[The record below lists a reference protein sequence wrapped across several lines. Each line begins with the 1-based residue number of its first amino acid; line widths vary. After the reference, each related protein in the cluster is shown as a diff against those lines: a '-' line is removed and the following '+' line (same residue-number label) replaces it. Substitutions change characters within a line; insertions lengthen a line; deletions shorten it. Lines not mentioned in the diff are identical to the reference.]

1 MPELRRPRT
10 SQAARP
16 LPGDVRLMRRA
27 GTALFALAGLLLL
40 VAGLGLLV
48 QQPAFALQRLV
59 VEEPLER
66 SSGEVLRRQALP
78 RLKGNFFTLDLEDAQ
93 AAFEAVP
100 WVRRAVVRRLWP
112 NRLAVSLEEHQP
124 AALWRGDDGVE
135 GLVNQQGEVFEANAG
150 DVDEQAL
157 PTLVGP
163 VRHAAAMLAMW
174 RSLNPLFAPM
184 HTELRSLALTARGSW
199 RGELGEGAV
208 VEFGRGSP
216 EELAQRTQAF
226 VTTAQELIRKHDR
239 PLAHA
244 DLRHAAGYALRLR
257 GLGTLAPGEK
267 PTN

>member
-1 MPELRRPRT
+1 MPELRRPRPV
-10 SQAARP
+10 QVARP
-16 LPGDVRLMRRA
+16 LPGDVRLMQRA

-59 VEEPLER
+59 VEQPLER
-66 SSGEVLRRQALP
+66 GSAAALRRQALP
-78 RLKGNFFTLDLEDAQ
+78 RLEGNFFTLDLDAAQ
-93 AAFEAVP
+93 TAFETVP
-100 WVRRAVVRRLWP
+100 WVRRAMVRRVWP
-112 NRLAVSLEEHQP
+112 DRLAVRLEEHQP

-135 GLVNQQGEVFEANAG
+135 RLVNQQGELFEANAG
-150 DVDEQAL
+150 DVEDLPL

-163 VRHAAAMLAMW
+163 ARHSAAMLAMW
-174 RSLNPLFAPM
+174 RTLAPLFEPM
-184 HTELRSLALTARGSW
+184 HTELRSLALTPRGSW

-216 EELAQRTQAF
+216 EELALRTRAF
-226 VTTAQELIRKHDR
+226 VATAQELIRQHDR
-239 PLAHA
+239 PLAQA